1 MRTVASELSPAETA
15 KNRDSG
21 KPRRKRRFPYRKLED
36 LEQDII
42 AHEGQMEQLHHELT
56 QSHVL
61 RDGQRV
67 KDVQAAIEALRLQLQ
82 TLYEHWEEAAELN

>member
-1 MRTVASELSPAETA
+1 
-15 KNRDSG
+15 
-21 KPRRKRRFPYRKLED
+21 
-36 LEQDII
+36 
-42 AHEGQMEQLHHELT
+42 MEQLHHELT

-67 KDVQAAIEALRLQLQ
+67 KDIQAAIEALRLQLQ